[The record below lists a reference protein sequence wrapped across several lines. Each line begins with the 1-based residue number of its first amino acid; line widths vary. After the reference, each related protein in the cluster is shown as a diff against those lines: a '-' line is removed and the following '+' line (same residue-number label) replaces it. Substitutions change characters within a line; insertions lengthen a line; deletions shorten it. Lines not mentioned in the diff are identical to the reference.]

1 MMMGVRL
8 EDLRVWV
15 TAARKGAELA
25 SFLQRRGARVVWAPT
40 VSGDRATPDPLLRRE
55 TDAVLAAEPSWVV
68 ASTGVGVRGWVEA
81 ARRESRDRGLV
92 QLLCQAGVVA
102 RGAKAHGALRQ
113 LGVTPVF
120 VSPQETEADVAA
132 WLRPRVRPG
141 EAVAVQVHGA
151 GGLSA
156 YQALERDGARLL
168 PVSPY
173 RCDLPDER
181 APARQAVR
189 GVVAGEIDLVVCT
202 SPPAARNLVAIAA
215 EIGLEQALVDALQA
229 DVGVA
234 AVGPV
239 TAEALEEADIP
250 VAVIPRQAR
259 TGDLVRTIAAW
270 WERRRISGPRPA
282 RIQLD
287 PSGRVVRVAGRIVV
301 LGEVEFAVLAAL
313 VRRPDAVCGYDLLAR
328 EAWGHRAPSD
338 PAAIKHPVSRLRRK
352 LGAASQAIQ
361 TVPKVGYRY
370 APAVFFQSGTPN
382 LVEQPAGRSQSW
394 SPSD

>member
-1 MMMGVRL
+1 MEVRL

-25 SFLQRRGARVVWAPT
+25 SLLQRRGARVVWAPT
-40 VSGDRATPDPLLRRE
+40 LSGDRAAPDPLLRDE

-68 ASTGVGVRGWVEA
+68 ASTGVGVRGWLEG
-81 ARRESRDRGLV
+81 ARREGRESGLL
-92 QLLCQAGVVA
+92 QLLCRARVVA

-113 LGVTPVF
+113 LGVRPVF

-141 EAVAVQVHGA
+141 EALAVQVHGA

-156 YQALERDGARLL
+156 YQPLERAGARLL

-181 APARQAVR
+181 AAAQQAVR
-189 GVVAGEIDLVVCT
+189 GVVAGELDLVVCT

-229 DVGVA
+229 EVGVT

-239 TAEALEEADIP
+239 TAEALEKAGIP

-259 TGDLVRTIAAW
+259 LGDLVRTIAAW
-270 WERRRISGPRPA
+270 WERRRASGPPRT
-282 RIQLD
+282 RIQLT
-287 PSGRVVRVAGRIVV
+287 PAGRVVRIGDRTLV
-301 LGEVEFAVLAAL
+301 LGDVEFAVLAAL
-313 VRRPDAVCGYDLLAR
+313 VRRPDAVCGYELLAR
-328 EAWGHRAPSD
+328 EAWGHRTPGD

-352 LGAASQAIQ
+352 LGTASGAIE

-370 APAVFFQSGTPN
+370 APAVLADHGMHQA
-382 LVEQPAGRSQSW
+382 VEEPG
-394 SPSD
+394 